1 MNPTAPPDVIPWA
14 GIAAGVPDAL
24 IYADDAGLVRVWN
37 AGAAALFGFSA
48 AEALGQSLDLI
59 IPERLRAAH
68 WAAYDRTLAAGATR
82 GGTDVRTT
90 RATHRDGRKLYVE
103 MSFGVV
109 LDGDGRALGS
119 VAVARDGTARHLAA
133 AGGPAAAA

>member
-1 MNPTAPPDVIPWA
+1 MRPWQA
-14 GIAAGVPDAL
+14 
-24 IYADDAGLVRVWN
+24 VR
-37 AGAAALFGFSA
+37 
-48 AEALGQSLDLI
+48 
-59 IPERLRAAH
+59 R
-68 WAAYDRTLAAGATR
+68 
-82 GGTDVRTT
+82 GTDVRTT
-90 RATHRDGRKLYVE
+90 RATHRDGRKRYVE